1 MSPSGCCSLHDAIVA
16 EKLTKYYGDFLAVDH
31 ISFRVRRGEIYGFL
45 GPNGAGKTTT
55 VRMLCGLTRISEGKA
70 YIYGYDINRELVAI
84 KKLIGVV
91 QDISNL
97 YMELSCYDNLMF
109 CAEMYGVPRNKRK
122 ERVMDL
128 LRFFGLEDRKHV
140 KFKELSKGLKRSL
153 AIAAALVH
161 EPKLL
166 FLDEPTIGLDVKS
179 KRQIW
184 NFIRKLN
191 EEGITI
197 FLTTHNIYEAFRLCN
212 RIAIINRG
220 KIIAEGTPTEL
231 RKKVSGNKIIEL
243 QVSPPIKKSAIF
255 DSVDGI
261 IDVKIGHDNTICIT
275 IDDTIAALEGIL
287 RMVKKLNL
295 EIIMLSLRGADAE
308 DVFIKLIDKTE
319 KNIGFSTGDD

>member
-1 MSPSGCCSLHDAIVA
+1 MSNAIVA
-16 EKLTKYYGDFLAVDH
+16 ERLTKYYGDLLAVDH
-31 ISFRVRRGEIYGFL
+31 ISFQVRKGEIYGFL

-55 VRMLCGLTRISEGKA
+55 VRMLCGLTRISEGRA
-70 YIYGYDINRELVAI
+70 YIYGHDINEELVTI

-109 CAEMYGVPRNKRK
+109 CAEMYGVPRQRRK
-122 ERVMDL
+122 EQVMNL
-128 LRFFGLEDRKHV
+128 LKFFGLENKKHA
-140 KFKELSKGLKRSL
+140 KFKELSKGLRRRL

-161 EPKLL
+161 EPRLL
-166 FLDEPTIGLDVKS
+166 FLDEPTIGLDVRS

-184 NFIRKLN
+184 NLIRKLN

-197 FLTTHNIYEAFRLCN
+197 FLTTHNIYEAFRLCD

-243 QVSPPIKKSAIF
+243 QVSPPIKKNTTFESINGI
-255 DSVDGI
+255 VD
-261 IDVKIGHDNTICIT
+261 VSIGRDNTIYIT
-275 IDDTIAALEGIL
+275 VNDAITALEGIL
-287 RMVKKLNL
+287 KIVKKLGL
-295 EIIMLSLRGADAE
+295 EIVTLNLRGADAE
-308 DVFIKLIDKTE
+308 DVFIKLIDETDR
-319 KNIGFSTGDD
+319 STRLDTRR

>member
-1 MSPSGCCSLHDAIVA
+1 MSLPGCYPLHDAIIA

-31 ISFRVRRGEIYGFL
+31 ISFQVRKSEIYGFL

-109 CAEMYGVPRNKRK
+109 CAEMYGVPRHQRK

-128 LRFFGLEDRKHV
+128 LRFFGLEDKKHV
-140 KFKELSKGLKRSL
+140 KFKELSKGLKRRL

-161 EPKLL
+161 KPKLL

-184 NFIRKLN
+184 NLICKLN
-191 EEGITI
+191 EKGITI
-197 FLTTHNIYEAFRLCN
+197 FLTTHNIYEAFRLCD

-243 QVSPPIKKSAIF
+243 QVSPPIKKSTIL
-255 DSVDGI
+255 DNVDGI
-261 IDVKIGHDNTICIT
+261 IDVNIGRDNTIYIT
-275 IDDTIAALEGIL
+275 INDAIAALEGIL
-287 RMVKKLNL
+287 EIVKKLSL
-295 EIIMLSLRGADAE
+295 EIVMLNLRGADAE
-308 DVFIKLIDKTE
+308 DVFIRLIDGTE
-319 KNIGFSTGDD
+319 KNIGSSTRR

>member
-1 MSPSGCCSLHDAIVA
+1 LHDAIVA

-128 LRFFGLEDRKHV
+128 LSFFGLEDRKHV
-140 KFKELSKGLKRSL
+140 KFKELSKGLKRRL